1 MNDQPFEIFGG
12 VHIFSLLII
21 VLMTVWLSLV
31 YKDRTDG
38 QKSGMAKIL
47 AYILIAHIAS
57 SPIKDLFILEN
68 PYSWKE
74 VLPLHMCDLSEIFMA
89 WFLLGGPK
97 LLYKCAF
104 FWGIGELLWL

>member
-21 VLMTVWLSLV
+21 VLMTVWLSLF
-31 YKDRTDG
+31 YKDRTDD

-47 AYILIAHIAS
+47 AYILIAHILS

-68 PYSWKE
+68 PYSWK
-74 VLPLHMCDLSEIFMA
+74 
-89 WFLLGGPK
+89 
-97 LLYKCAF
+97 
-104 FWGIGELLWL
+104 

>member
-31 YKDRTDG
+31 YKDRTDD

-47 AYILIAHIAS
+47 AYILIAHIALIAHQRS
-57 SPIKDLFILEN
+57 FYTREPI
-68 PYSWKE
+68 
-74 VLPLHMCDLSEIFMA
+74 
-89 WFLLGGPK
+89 
-97 LLYKCAF
+97 
-104 FWGIGELLWL
+104 